1 MEEASESKNKAE
13 LKIEFQKTLK
23 PILKNIFLFNG
34 CLLFCSLPLIAFAIS
49 RTWIDSPI
57 ATIVLIA
64 AMLITFIVAKKYHSN
79 ALYREFIILTAET
92 LTVVNK
98 VGHGNTKKKVFE
110 IEQIEKLAF
119 IGTIEYT
126 EHPLQNNIVDIT
138 GLATTEKELQFLIDE
153 GTMEIV
159 TANERFRFGKNI
171 PSWEAERIINLVNVF
186 LGNRIKTELAY

>member
-1 MEEASESKNKAE
+1 M
-13 LKIEFQKTLK
+13 
-23 PILKNIFLFNG
+23 
-34 CLLFCSLPLIAFAIS
+34 
-49 RTWIDSPI
+49 
-57 ATIVLIA
+57 
-64 AMLITFIVAKKYHSN
+64 
-79 ALYREFIILTAET
+79 
-92 LTVVNK
+92 
-98 VGHGNTKKKVFE
+98 
-110 IEQIEKLAF
+110 AF

-159 TANERFRFGKNI
+159 TASEKFRFGKNI